1 MATAPLRM
9 PTLAA
14 AALSMCLSIAIIGCA
29 GRTFS
34 VFNAQQTTNAWLLP
48 IWPDHFD
55 TSELRVLIGTSAA
68 IVFLNALLISA
79 QFTVALPRNVV
90 ILSASLLSLACSIIA
105 IAFTTVI
112 NQQAPTRDTLQT
124 WTCRWNRVDVSG
136 IYGPSGFGAICDETR
151 FAFFTTIPVF
161 LIQLLL
167 VSSAVYALVVDCSKG
182 PARLGSDAEKGH
194 SQHELAN
201 AHNGSFDTKSAGS
214 LVSANGSLKVGMV
227 STKGVEA
234 LER

>member
-1 MATAPLRM
+1 MATARLRM
-9 PTLAA
+9 PTLAF

-34 VFNAQQTTNAWLLP
+34 VFNAQQKTNAWLLP
-48 IWPDHFD
+48 IWPNHFD

-68 IVFLNALLISA
+68 IIFLNALLMLA
-79 QFTVALPRNVV
+79 LFTAALPRNVV
-90 ILSASLLSLACSIIA
+90 VLFASLLSLACSIIA

-124 WTCRWNRVDVSG
+124 WTCRWNRVDISG
-136 IYGPSGFGAICDETR
+136 IHGPSGFGAICHETR

-167 VSSAVYALVVDCSKG
+167 VSSGVYAIIVDCTKG
-182 PARLGSDAEKGH
+182 PARLGSDAEKGQ
-194 SQHELAN
+194 SQHELAIV
-201 AHNGSFDTKSAGS
+201 HNGSFDTKSAGS
-214 LVSANGSLKVGMV
+214 PVSASGGFKVGIV
-227 STKGVEA
+227 SMEGVKA